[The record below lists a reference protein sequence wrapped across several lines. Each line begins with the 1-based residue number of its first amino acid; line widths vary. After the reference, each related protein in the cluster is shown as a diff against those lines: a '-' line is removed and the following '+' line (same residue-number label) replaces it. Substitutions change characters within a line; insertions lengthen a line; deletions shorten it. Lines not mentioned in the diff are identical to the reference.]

1 MKTILLILLGL
12 LITTQPV
19 FATSTHEQVCQEKLE
34 GHLKLVEV
42 NQAELSKLASKDE
55 EVISAF
61 EIVRLQKNITKR
73 YESLKK
79 FMSFYESRDSHCGST
94 LISKAVA
101 IYDFSSFGN
110 IALTDVELRRIVLNF
125 TKYEKYNLTDFVA
138 TYNKYTA
145 KKYITQIQN
154 AIAEE
159 EANLPADICLE
170 KSAKRKFSSLNDKA
184 VKGAGLMVS
193 GIAKFWGFISDK
205 LIWREGRLQNNVEA
219 LAILESSLKPLDL
232 IYEKRTYTLSNY
244 TIPGHWGHVAIWL
257 GTEKELRE
265 LGVWDRKYFAPFKA
279 KVLAGQQI
287 LEIRKQG
294 VNYQSLES
302 FINLDQIAVT
312 RVKRALDNTAE
323 IFEEL
328 SANLDKK
335 YDFQFDAQSI
345 NKITCAELVSFSYGD
360 IRWPMTKTL
369 FQSTLKPDDLA
380 IVTTQL
386 DAPVEFILY
395 FKANKDKSFE
405 SLDFSAWM
413 DLFKAP
419 KAKIVIEDES
429 GPTKKKKK
437 TFTGPRHR

>member
-1 MKTILLILLGL
+1 MKTILILLLGL
-12 LITTQPV
+12 LVTTQPV
-19 FATSTHEQVCQEKLE
+19 LAKNSQEQICQEKLE
-34 GHLKLVEV
+34 EHLRVIEL
-42 NQAELSKLASKDE
+42 NQTQLSKLASKNE
-55 EVISAF
+55 AVSPY
-61 EIVRLQKNITKR
+61 EITTLQKNITKR

-79 FMSFYESRDSHCGST
+79 FMSFYENKNSNCGTS

-101 IYDFSSFGN
+101 IYDFSSFGKV
-110 IALTDVELRRIVLNF
+110 ALTDVELRRIVLNF

-159 EANLPADICLE
+159 AANLPADIRLE
-170 KSAKRKFSSLNDKA
+170 KSVKRKFSSLNDKA
-184 VKGAGLMVS
+184 AKGAGLMVS

-205 LIWREGRLQNNVEA
+205 LIWREGRLKDNADA
-219 LAILESSLKPLDL
+219 LEILEGSLKPLDL

-257 GTEKELRE
+257 GTQKELRE
-265 LGVWDRKYFAPFKA
+265 LGVWDKKYFAPFKA

-312 RVKRALDNTAE
+312 RVNRALDNAAD

-345 NKITCAELVSFSYGD
+345 SKITCAELVSFSYGN
-360 IRWPMTKTL
+360 IKWPMTKTL

-380 IVTTQL
+380 IVTTQRN
-386 DAPVEFILY
+386 APVEFILY
-395 FKANKDKSFE
+395 LKGNKDRSFE

-413 DLFKAP
+413 DLFHAP
-419 KAKIVIEDES
+419 KAKVVKEDGS
-429 GPTKKKKK
+429 SPAKKKKI
-437 TFTGPRHR
+437 TLAGTRHR

>member
-1 MKTILLILLGL
+1 MKTTLLILFGL

-19 FATSTHEQVCQEKLE
+19 FATNAQEQVCQEKLE
-34 GHLKLVEV
+34 GHLKLVEA
-42 NQAELSKLASKDE
+42 NQVELSKLAMKR

-61 EIVRLQKNITKR
+61 EIATLQKNVTKR

-79 FMSFYESRDSHCGST
+79 FMSFYESKDSNCGSP

-101 IYDFSSFGN
+101 IYDFSSFGKV
-110 IALTDVELRRIVLNF
+110 ALADVELRRIVLSF
-125 TKYEKYNLTDFVA
+125 TKYGKYNLTDFVA
-138 TYNKYTA
+138 NYNKYTS

-159 EANLPADICLE
+159 ESKLPEDIRLE
-170 KSAKRKFSSLNDKA
+170 KSAKKKFSSLNDKV

-205 LIWREGRLQNNVEA
+205 LIWREGRLQNNAEA
-219 LAILESSLKPLDL
+219 LAILENSLKPLDL

-265 LGVWDRKYFAPFKA
+265 LGVWDKKYFAPFKA

-287 LEIRKQG
+287 VEIRKQG
-294 VNYQSLES
+294 VNYQSLEN

-312 RVKRALDNTAE
+312 RVKRALDNAAE

-345 NKITCAELVSFSYGD
+345 NKITCAELVAFSYGD
-360 IRWPMTKTL
+360 IKWPMTKAL
-369 FQSTLKPDDLA
+369 FQTSLKPDDLA

-395 FKANKDKSFE
+395 FKANKDKSFV

-419 KAKIVIEDES
+419 KAKVVKEDGS
-429 GPTKKKKK
+429 APAKKKKK
-437 TFTGPRHR
+437 TFVGPRHR